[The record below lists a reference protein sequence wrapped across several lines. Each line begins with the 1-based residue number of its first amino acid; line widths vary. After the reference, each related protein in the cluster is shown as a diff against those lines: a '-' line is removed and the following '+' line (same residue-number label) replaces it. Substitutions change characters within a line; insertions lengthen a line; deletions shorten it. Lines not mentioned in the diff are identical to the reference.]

1 MKNFDKD
8 LRKKMQEDTIIPNN
22 IDKLFSNFEMEVE
35 KLEENKK
42 RISNTN
48 KYKKFKFAYILTWIL
63 GIIMGSGIVYATI
76 IPQEWKS
83 NLYNLINNY
92 FETDINVYEEKA
104 VGVQDKTLDELINSN
119 KENIEKYSQLLDAD
133 IYGIG
138 DSNGGSLIESNYK
151 QYSFQ
156 ETYDEDET
164 MVLEKYSDIIKI
176 KMGFVN
182 YSCIEKLDTLNTE
195 LDENGTIVERKEATL
210 DEKLEF
216 QSREFKYNWNEYYV
230 GEDEFNDE
238 LYFKITGM
246 TLMNGNNSSEEAY
259 NKYSRAKKIKIT
271 FNNEKEEIVNLLDTK
286 KAQFIDLSY
295 IQYDISKPV
304 QINIEVLEK
313 YDGKN
318 SKDIY
323 IADIQFGMESN
334 IPQSR

>member
-8 LRKKMQEDTIIPNN
+8 FRKKMQEDTIIPNN
-22 IDKLFSNFEMEVE
+22 INKLFSNFEIGVE

-42 RISNTN
+42 RISDTD
-48 KYKKFKFAYILTWIL
+48 KYKTLKFASILTWIL
-63 GIIMGSGIVYATI
+63 GIITGSGIVYATI

-92 FETDINVYEEKA
+92 FETNINMYEENTI
-104 VGVQDKTLDELINSN
+104 GVQDKTLDELINSN
-119 KENIEKYSQLLDAD
+119 KTNKEKYSQLLDAD
-133 IYGIG
+133 IYDIG
-138 DSNGGSLIESNYK
+138 DSNGGTYIESNYK
-151 QYSFQ
+151 QYNFQ
-156 ETYDEDET
+156 ETYDENET

-182 YSCIEKLDTLNTE
+182 YTCIEKLDTLNTE
-195 LDENGTIVERKEATL
+195 LDKNGTVLKRKETTL
-210 DEKLEF
+210 DETLEF
-216 QSREFKYNWNEYYV
+216 QSSEFKNNWNEYYY
-230 GEDEFNDE
+230 GKDEFKDK

-246 TLMNGNNSSEEAY
+246 TLMNGNNSSEDAY

-271 FNNEKEEIVNLLDTK
+271 FNNEKEEIVNLLNTK

-318 SKDIY
+318 SNDIY